1 MTCLLSENFY
11 NLRQFPNHT
20 LSTKEGGST
29 PTPANGQSGYEVHRV
44 ANARRHSRD
53 YYTPTAANSN
63 ADLDVTCDRV
73 RAADM
78 LVLDRNSNLAGE
90 TVRLWASSESDFG
103 TYEEFTFTVP
113 SKTYTGNY
121 ASDGHPVRTDEGA
134 IIYRFAQTSA
144 KYWRLR
150 VDAMG
155 ANERPRVGGVW
166 LGKSWQ
172 PQITR
177 MPWDDEPKWLDQPSA
192 RNGSPT
198 GYLQTGRQ
206 NQVQLML
213 RDETEWAT
221 AKWVIHSL
229 FWQGHTMWYT
239 SELGHAERSWLA
251 YAPSGSYAAPQAAGR
266 RGRDLALAM
275 VEYQQVLL

>member
-1 MTCLLSENFY
+1 MPRFMDEPTAPVVVNINGPGLETLVDTITVQQGRSREPAQSETRMTCLLSENFY

-113 SKTYTGNY
+113 KEDIHGQLRKRRPPSK
-121 ASDGHPVRTDEGA
+121 D
-134 IIYRFAQTSA
+134 
-144 KYWRLR
+144 
-150 VDAMG
+150 
-155 ANERPRVGGVW
+155 
-166 LGKSWQ
+166 
-172 PQITR
+172 
-177 MPWDDEPKWLDQPSA
+177 
-192 RNGSPT
+192 
-198 GYLQTGRQ
+198 
-206 NQVQLML
+206 
-213 RDETEWAT
+213 
-221 AKWVIHSL
+221 
-229 FWQGHTMWYT
+229 
-239 SELGHAERSWLA
+239 
-251 YAPSGSYAAPQAAGR
+251 R
-266 RGRDLALAM
+266 RGRNHLQVCANVCEVLAVASRRDGC
-275 VEYQQVLL
+275 